1 MLKTFGHNR
10 SNRSSHRRCS
20 VRKSFLRNFT
30 KFTGKHLWQS
40 VFFNKVPGLRPA
52 TLIKKETLA
61 QVFSYKFRKVSKDT
75 FLQNTSGLNGATK
88 DKLREKICLRLSLK
102 FLQLRWWRRK
112 LCLLYKLSS
121 TLSNLD
127 YGLLVYMYSA
137 CWKFRSTLLFRK

>member
-1 MLKTFGHNR
+1 MNFSAFSSFAINISYTVSQRPKQQKQ
-10 SNRSSHRRCS
+10 SPRSS
-20 VRKSFLRNFT
+20 L
-30 KFTGKHLWQS
+30 
-40 VFFNKVPGLRPA
+40 PGLRPA